1 MFTAVQFMKC
11 LTACAVFALAAASR
25 DGLAGDSARIKDI
38 ARVQGARTHALVGYG
53 VVTGLAGT
61 GDSPSNQATKQT
73 LANLLAQF
81 NLTLPPSAIT
91 SRNAA
96 IVLVSADLPN
106 YARQGDAI
114 DVTVAS
120 MGDAKSLVGGN
131 LLLTPLKA
139 PNGQVYVLAQGALTV
154 GGYTYEANGTLGQKN
169 HPTVATVPGG
179 GLIEVTPPAPELARA
194 ATFAI
199 SLLDP
204 DYTNAGRIADVIN
217 GTLGEGAAQARD
229 PNTVDVRIPD
239 LYRDRPVDLIRKI
252 ESLEIVPD
260 YRARVV
266 VNERTGTVVSGANV
280 LISQAVI
287 TSGDLKISIV
297 TDNSVSQPNLAG
309 AILVPGGAVG
319 PGAIGSGVSGGATTP
334 VQGRNGIRTRRVA
347 NSHINLQESDG
358 ATLVSQQGGTIADL
372 VVALS
377 RLHVSARDVVS
388 ILKELKSAGALHAE
402 LIVQ

>member
-1 MFTAVQFMKC
+1 MFV
-11 LTACAVFALAAASR
+11 LAASPR
-25 DGLAGDSARIKDI
+25 DGFATDSARIKDI

-53 VVTGLAGT
+53 IVTGLAGT
-61 GDSPSNQATKQT
+61 GDSQNNQATRQT
-73 LANLLAQF
+73 IANLLAQF
-81 NLTLPPSAIT
+81 NLTLPSTSIM
-91 SRNAA
+91 SRNVA
-96 IVLVSADLPN
+96 IVLVSAELPN
-106 YARQGDAI
+106 YARQGDSI

-131 LLLTPLKA
+131 LLVTPLKA
-139 PNGQVYVLAQGALTV
+139 PNGQTYVLAQGALTV

-169 HPTVATVPGG
+169 HPTVATIPGG
-179 GLIEVTPPAPELARA
+179 GLIEVAPPAPELARTD
-194 ATFAI
+194 TFAI

-204 DYTNAGRIADVIN
+204 DYTNAARIADVIN
-217 GTLGEGAAQARD
+217 GSLGAGAAQARD
-229 PNTVDVRIPD
+229 PNTVDVRIPE
-239 LYRDRPVDLIRKI
+239 LYRDRSVELIRKI
-252 ESLEIVPD
+252 ESLEIAPD

-287 TSGDLKISIV
+287 TSGDLKISIT

-309 AILVPGGAVG
+309 AILVPGAAAL
-319 PGAIGSGVSGGATTP
+319 PGASSAVPVGATP
-334 VQGRNGIRTRRVA
+334 VQGRNAIRTLRVA
-347 NSHINLQESDG
+347 NSRINLQEPDG
-358 ATLVSQQGGTIADL
+358 ATLVSQDGGTIADL

-388 ILKELKSAGALHAE
+388 ILKELKTAGVLHAE